1 MTKHVEK
8 RNLPY
13 TPEQLFAL
21 VAEVD
26 KYREFLPWCQSST
39 IIKKENNDSIFY
51 ADLVIGYKMVSEKFR
66 SKVILD
72 YPNRIDVE
80 YLSGPMKYLK
90 NYWKFIRED
99 DGSCTIDFYVDFEF
113 KNRFFQNLM
122 GVFFNE
128 LIRRMV
134 SSFETRARQIYGSSG
149 LEQNSKA
156 CEEGADEAVP
166 SNDSKGKDKS
176 SPPDKEFLSKA

>member
-13 TPEQLFAL
+13 TPEQLFTL

-26 KYREFLPWCQSST
+26 KYQDFLPWCQSSV
-39 IIKKENNDSIFY
+39 IKRREGNIFY
-51 ADLVIGYKMVSEKFR
+51 ADLIIGYKMIREKFG
-66 SKVILD
+66 SKVTLTN
-72 YPNRIDVE
+72 PNRIDVE

-90 NYWKFIRED
+90 NHWQFLREQ

-113 KNRFFQNLM
+113 KNIILQNLM

-134 SSFETRARQIYGSSG
+134 SAFEQRAKQVYGENG
-149 LEQNSKA
+149 LLGVTPVEQDSTPRSKA
-156 CEEGADEAVP
+156 
-166 SNDSKGKDKS
+166 
-176 SPPDKEFLSKA
+176 